1 MAYSIFTAAETEKF
15 YNSNPDVGV
24 INRTGNTTGH
34 KIVLN
39 NITYSISYD
48 QGSGMWSI
56 YEHPNGT
63 YDRQTKI
70 LQRIHQA
77 YTTYCCGVWQLG
89 SFYCPFDAPQE
100 LEDLMI
106 KMIAS
111 CARYKFA
118 KGVMQAYFYRSR
130 SKSSSYQH
138 DRILKAFIRNG
149 FVDNSPETFNPNS
162 GNMIKGLVRPCQP
175 PKEKRATRA
184 MLQQRLDNILGVIH
198 GNT

>member
-1 MAYSIFTAAETEKF
+1 MAYNIFTAAETDKF
-15 YNSNPDVGV
+15 FSSEPNIGV

-48 QGSGMWSI
+48 QGSQMWSI

-63 YDRQTKI
+63 YDRQTKV
-70 LQRIHQA
+70 LQRIHQS

-100 LEDLMI
+100 IEDLMI

-130 SKSSSYQH
+130 SKGAMYQH

-162 GNMIKGLVRPCQP
+162 GNLIKGLVRPCQP
-175 PKEKRATRA
+175 PKAKRATRA
-184 MLQQRLDNILGVIH
+184 MLQQRLDNILGVVH

>member
-1 MAYSIFTAAETEKF
+1 MAYNIFTAAETDKF
-15 YNSNPDVGV
+15 FSSEPNIGV
-24 INRTGNTTGH
+24 INRPSNPAGH
-34 KIVLN
+34 KIVIN
-39 NITYSISYD
+39 NITYSILFD
-48 QGSGMWSI
+48 NNIGMWSI
-56 YEHPNGT
+56 LEHPNGS
-63 YDRQTKI
+63 YDRQTRV

-89 SFYCPFDAPQE
+89 SFYCPFNVPHE
-100 LEDLMI
+100 IEDLMI

-118 KGVMQAYFYRSR
+118 KGIMQGYFFKTR
-130 SKSSSYQH
+130 SKNTAYQH

-162 GNMIKGLVRPCQP
+162 GNLIKGLVRPCQP
-175 PKEKRATRA
+175 PKAKRATRA
-184 MLQQRLDNILGVIH
+184 MLQQRLDNILGVVH

>member
-48 QGSGMWSI
+48 QASGMWSI

-63 YDRQTKI
+63 YDRQTRV

-77 YTTYCCGVWQLG
+77 YTTYCCGIWQLG
-89 SFYCPFDAPQE
+89 SFYCPFDVPHE
-100 LEDLMI
+100 IEDLMI

-118 KGVMQAYFYRSR
+118 KGVMQAYFYKSR
-130 SKSSSYQH
+130 RKGAVYQH

-175 PKEKRATRA
+175 PKAKRATRA
-184 MLQQRLDNILGVIH
+184 MLQQRLDTLLGVLH

>member
-1 MAYSIFTAAETEKF
+1 MAYSIFTAAETETF
-15 YNSNPDVGV
+15 FNSNPDVGV
-24 INRTGNTTGH
+24 ITRPSNTTGH
-34 KIVLN
+34 KIVVN
-39 NITYSISYD
+39 NITYAISYD
-48 QGSGMWSI
+48 SNSGMWSI
-56 YEHPNGT
+56 YEHPNGS
-63 YDRQTKI
+63 YDRYTKV

-89 SFYCPFDAPQE
+89 SFFCPFDVPHE
-100 LEDLMI
+100 VEDLMI

-111 CARYKFA
+111 CARHHFA
-118 KGVMQAYFYRSR
+118 KGVLQGYFYKSR
-130 SKSSSYQH
+130 RKGAVYQH

-175 PKEKRATRA
+175 PKAKRATRA
-184 MLQQRLDNILGVIH
+184 MLQQRLDTLLGVLH

>member
-1 MAYSIFTAAETEKF
+1 MAYSIFTAAETEAF
-15 YNSNPDVGV
+15 FNSIPDVGV
-24 INRTGNTTGH
+24 INRQANPTGH
-34 KIVLN
+34 KVVIN
-39 NITYSISYD
+39 NITYSISFD
-48 QGSGMWSI
+48 HNGAFWTI
-56 YEHPNGT
+56 FEHPNGSF
-63 YDRQTKI
+63 DRQSKI
-70 LQRIHQA
+70 LQRIHQS

-89 SFYCPFDAPQE
+89 QFYCPFDAPQE

-118 KGVMQAYFYRSR
+118 KGVMQGYFYKSR
-130 SKSSSYQH
+130 RKGAVYQH

-175 PKEKRATRA
+175 PKAKRATRA
-184 MLQQRLDNILGVIH
+184 MLQQRLDNILGVVH

>member
-63 YDRQTKI
+63 YDRQTKV
-70 LQRIHQA
+70 LQRIHQS

-89 SFYCPFDAPQE
+89 SFYCPFDAPHE
-100 LEDLMI
+100 IEDLMI

-130 SKSSSYQH
+130 RKGAVYQH
-138 DRILKAFIRNG
+138 DRILNAFIRNG

-175 PKEKRATRA
+175 PKAKRATRA
-184 MLQQRLDNILGVIH
+184 MLQQRLDTLLGVLH

>member
-1 MAYSIFTAAETEKF
+1 MAYSIFTAAETSKLYSSTPEI
-15 YNSNPDVGV
+15 GV
-24 INRTGNTTGH
+24 INRSNNPMGH
-34 KIVLN
+34 KIVHN
-39 NITYSISYD
+39 NVSYSISLD
-48 QGSGMWSI
+48 VNSGMWSI

-63 YDRQTKI
+63 YDRQTRV

-89 SFYCPFDAPQE
+89 SFYCPFDVPHE
-100 LEDLMI
+100 IEDLMI

-111 CARYKFA
+111 FARYQFA
-118 KGVMQAYFYRSR
+118 KGVMQAYFYKQRR
-130 SKSSSYQH
+130 KNASYQH

-162 GNMIKGLVRPCQP
+162 GNLIKGLVRPCQP
-175 PKEKRATRA
+175 PKAKRATRA
-184 MLQQRLDNILGVIH
+184 MLQQRLDTLLGVLH